1 MYEPNNIHRYDLEN
15 LKWRFN
21 YGKFQCKGNPKI
33 NYFYSH
39 CFFSRA
45 VGTVYTL
52 KEITGWYQFLPKPS
66 WTPPNW
72 AFGPIWSILYVL
84 MGISLFLVWR
94 EGLNQKKV
102 QIGILV
108 FAVQLAINVIWSL
121 VFFGTHNIFGGL
133 VLVLILWISILIN
146 IVVFYRISKPAG
158 LDTDPVPHLGQYSI
172 LLKLQCIRC

>member
-1 MYEPNNIHRYDLEN
+1 ME
-15 LKWRFN
+15 
-21 YGKFQCKGNPKI
+21 
-33 NYFYSH
+33 S
-39 CFFSRA
+39 FSVKEIPRLIVSIIIVFLAGA

-52 KEITGWYQFLPKPS
+52 KEITGWYAYLPKPG

-72 AFGPIWSILYVL
+72 AFGPIWSILYIL

-94 EGLNQKKV
+94 EGLDKKNV
-102 QIGILV
+102 QIGVLV
-108 FAVQLAINVIWSL
+108 FAVSLAINVIWSL

-158 LDTDPVPHLGQYSI
+158 LILIPYLMWVSI
-172 LLKLQCIRC
+172 ASYLNYAVFLLNH